1 MYKPRFLVTQAE
13 YDVASPE
20 ERNRYNY
27 VVVDDELIPLP
38 TNFNIPEHG
47 DSSKM
52 LSPNTTV
59 EKEQIWP
66 AIS

>member
-1 MYKPRFLVTQAE
+1 M
-13 YDVASPE
+13 ASPE